1 MPLSTQSFPSSRHR
15 VKESGAENI
24 QKGGLWDPSL
34 DATSFLKKTLLPV
47 EAKVEMDSLREDQ
60 LVGQT
65 MRQLGQALDAS
76 NLAFSKLMRG
86 KASAE
91 EEVLIVTD
99 RVRELLT
106 EISKEALG
114 LSARNVEL
122 HAEVERLRGE
132 LAQRE

>member
-1 MPLSTQSFPSSRHR
+1 MLASIFTFMYFPFFLFFKAPIEDPTPRRGQGRDGQLERRPTGWSNYEATGASPRRKQSC
-15 VKESGAENI
+15 
-24 QKGGLWDPSL
+24 
-34 DATSFLKKTLLPV
+34 LL
-47 EAKVEMDSLREDQ
+47 
-60 LVGQT
+60 
-65 MRQLGQALDAS
+65 QAYE
-76 NLAFSKLMRG
+76 G

-99 RVRELLT
+99 RVRELPT

-132 LAQRE
+132 LARRE